1 MNQNTW
7 DKIESIFKSAIELPI
22 DKREAFVQEACAG
35 NDELYREIMQLLSED
50 DSPHSML
57 DGHALDGIALAP
69 DTLAPGTQIENY
81 RIIALIGTGGMGAV
95 YLAERSDGEFK
106 QQVALKLIK
115 NGRNSREVLSR
126 FRNERQILARLEH
139 PNIARLLDGG
149 VTTNGDPYFTME
161 YVDGEPIHCYCD
173 RNQLSI
179 EDRLSLFIEV
189 CEAVRYAHRNL
200 VIHRDLK
207 PGNIMVTGS
216 GEVKLLD
223 FGIAKFLESDDAIM
237 QTITQAG
244 LMAMTPEYAS
254 PEQIRGEAVTTASDI
269 YSLGVILS
277 LLLSGNP
284 PYRLDSHSVAALVD
298 AVCHTD
304 PLKPSTGLFLKN
316 ASTKAT
322 ESSPENTARLRQLSI
337 TRLKQQLS
345 GDLDNICLKALRK
358 EPERRYQYIDEF
370 INDLR
375 NYLDDKPVSASG
387 DAFQYRAGKFIR
399 RHRLAVISSA
409 MTLLLLATLISF
421 YTIRLAEERDRARLE
436 AQKASQITEF
446 LTSIFAISDPNQS
459 RGEAVTARELL
470 DEGAK
475 RLDQELTSQ
484 PEVKAALSEVI
495 GRVYNNLGL
504 YARAKPLLE
513 KSLTLRNNEAAAD
526 IAGTARSMQA
536 LGEYHHMLGNF
547 AQAESLYIAAIE
559 IQKTLEASHTDD
571 YVTTLNFL
579 GWLKNDLGEYDA
591 AETWYN
597 KGLAVMEANGA
608 PENVAYATT
617 INNVALLLH
626 EKNDYEPAEK
636 LFRKG
641 IKILRRVVGEEHQET
656 STTYFNLGQL
666 LRDKGD
672 FVTADSMLRQS
683 LYIDQKL
690 LGDDHPTLAYTF
702 TSMAQLSEIMGRV
715 DSSEA
720 LHRRA
725 LQIRRTSLGEEH
737 PKVAYSLTHL
747 AGILGRQGEFTEAE
761 ACFQE
766 AETIIGKVYGE
777 SHPEYVK
784 LVYYQGM
791 LLQRKGDLRR
801 AEELLVRAVA
811 LRSKV
816 FGKSHRLTGNALIA
830 LASVYHDQKQWVK
843 SDSAYIAAAHLFQ
856 NLFGE
861 AHPAVA
867 ESYTQRGLIAGERD
881 DFQLADSLLNTGVK
895 LFRSS
900 VKENNPRL
908 WNGLFVYGEFCLQR
922 NEFSKAES
930 LLQEVFSLQKQHR
943 GLTDEKTRQTA
954 ILLGRLH
961 EKSGNVE
968 KAKEF
973 QDLSKADH

>member
-7 DKIESIFKSAIELPI
+7 KKIETIFKAAVELPV
-22 DKREAFVQEACAG
+22 DKQESFVAEACQG
-35 NDELYREIMQLLSED
+35 NAALQNEIMQLLNAD
-50 DSPHSML
+50 GNPHSML
-57 DGHALDGIALAP
+57 DGHALDGIELTP
-69 DTLAPGTQIENY
+69 ETLPSGTQIENY
-81 RIIALIGTGGMGAV
+81 RIIELIGTGGMGTV

-115 NGRNSREVLSR
+115 NGRNNREVLSR

-149 VTTNGDPYFTME
+149 VTKNGDPYFTME
-161 YVDGEPIHCYCD
+161 YVDGEPIHFYCD
-173 RNQLSI
+173 RHKLSI

-207 PGNIMVTGS
+207 PGNILVTSS

-284 PYRLDSHSVAALVD
+284 PYRLNSRSVAALVD

-316 ASTKAT
+316 TSTEKPT
-322 ESSPENTARLRQLSI
+322 TSPENTAQLRRLSI
-337 TRLKQQLS
+337 VKLKQMLS

-399 RHRLAVISSA
+399 RHRFAVISSA
-409 MTLLLLATLISF
+409 LTLLVLATLISF

-446 LTSIFAISDPNQS
+446 LTSIFAISDPNES

-475 RLDQELTSQ
+475 RLDQELAAQ
-484 PEVKAALSEVI
+484 PAVQAALSEVI

-504 YARAKPLLE
+504 YERARPLLE
-513 KSLTLRNNEAAAD
+513 KSLALRNNEAAAD
-526 IAGTARSMQA
+526 IAGTGRSMQA

-547 AQAESLYIAAIE
+547 SVAESLYIAAID
-559 IQKTLEASHTDD
+559 IQRTLGASHTND

-591 AETWYN
+591 AEAWYN
-597 KGLAVMEANGA
+597 KGLMVMEENG
-608 PENVAYATT
+608 ELESVSYATT

-626 EKNDYEPAEK
+626 ERNDYDPAEK

-641 IKILRRVVGEEHQET
+641 IEILRRVVGEDHQET
-656 STTYFNLGQL
+656 STTYYNLGQL

-672 FVTADSMLRQS
+672 FLTADSMLRQS

-690 LGDDHPTLAYTF
+690 LGDNHPTLAYTF
-702 TSMAQLSEIMGRV
+702 TSIAQLSEIMGRI

-725 LQIRRTSLGEEH
+725 LKIRRTSLGAEH

-747 AGILGRQGEFTEAE
+747 AGTLGRQEKFTEAE

-766 AETIIGKVYGE
+766 AESIIAKVYGE
-777 SHPEYVK
+777 THPEYIK

-791 LLQRKGDLRR
+791 LLQRKGDFRS
-801 AEELLVRAVA
+801 AEALLVRAVA
-811 LRSKV
+811 LRSKT
-816 FGKSHRLTGNALIA
+816 FGKGHRLTGNALMA
-830 LASVYHDQKQWVK
+830 LASVYHDQQKWVK
-843 SDSAYIAAAHLFQ
+843 SDSTYLVVAHLFS

-861 AHPAVA
+861 SHPAVA
-867 ESYTQRGLIAGERD
+867 ESYTQRGLIAGD
-881 DFQLADSLLNTGVK
+881 LSNYPLADSLLNKGIN

-900 VKENNPRL
+900 IKEDNPRL
-908 WNGLFVYGEFCLQR
+908 WKGLQTYGKFCLNR
-922 NEFSKAES
+922 GELKKAEL
-930 LLQEVFSLQKQHR
+930 LLQEAYNLQKQHR
-943 GLTDEKTRQTA
+943 GETHEDTRETA
-954 ILLGRLH
+954 KLLAKLYQ
-961 EKSGNVE
+961 KSGNAE
-968 KAKEF
+968 KAKRIRNS
-973 QDLSKADH
+973 QN